1 MAIERSVYNHL
12 VLGKGGGVEWWRL
25 VIKWMAVWEHCF
37 FSNADLEKM
46 KEVETKVLQILGL
59 KALCYV
65 LMSSRHLGCYQEETN
80 PVVYWGINL
89 SLQVGIF
96 LQPCRVEA

>member
-1 MAIERSVYNHL
+1 MVEAGHKVDGSVGTL
-12 VLGKGGGVEWWRL
+12 L
-25 VIKWMAVWEHCF
+25 

-65 LMSSRHLGCYQEETN
+65 LMSSRHLGRYQEETN